1 MKSDNLVSAKNL
13 EMKRFER
20 ALDIRNPN
28 SCFEKTT
35 TLKQKATEKTIFKI
49 QVNIIG
55 GKTTKKSNLRNYKY
69 SPRYGL
75 WKEHYQP
82 QS

>member
-1 MKSDNLVSAKNL
+1 MKSDIVSAKNL
-13 EMKRFER
+13 EMTRFER

-35 TLKQKATEKTIFKI
+35 TLKQKATEKPNFKI

-55 GKTTKKSNLRNYKY
+55 GKTTKKSNLRNYMY
-69 SPRYGL
+69 SP
-75 WKEHYQP
+75 
-82 QS
+82 